1 MAVPV
6 YRDRSS
12 SHFAL
17 LTLCLA
23 VVGASAILYYQVG
36 LFLPRSQEVRETR
49 KLGGGY
55 AFADDLYQ
63 IWVTSLEWQQHRSD
77 PYSAEMTRE
86 IQSGLYGRPLDPNR
100 PGDPKDLR
108 MFPYPAFADI
118 LFWPVAE
125 LPFVVARVVFVCL
138 LVLLTAASV
147 WLWMQALGLRFSRHW
162 MVILLLL
169 VFGSFP
175 VLEGLYAGQ
184 VGLLVACL
192 LAASILALQRGKS
205 LLSGVLMALTTI
217 KPQVTLLAILY
228 LLFWSSSHWRR
239 GCRFCAGFFA
249 TLLLLV
255 GAALAVWPHWI
266 QSWTHVVLLYHG
278 YNAPPLLTTVVDLLL
293 GRGTTGSVSQGL
305 TAALLI
311 VAAILA
317 WRNRSAASDSLEF
330 WFTLSLLLAVTTIA
344 LLPGQAIYDHVIL
357 LPGILMLASRWR
369 QWSANWVLRALLTI
383 GVGMLVWPWIASV
396 ILIGLHPF
404 LTHEQFYSKP
414 IFSLPL
420 HVAYVFPF
428 VVLGVLTLAARSQK
442 LTRETIEF
450 SVSR

>member
-1 MAVPV
+1 MEVPV
-6 YRDRSS
+6 YRDRLSS
-12 SHFAL
+12 RFAL
-17 LTLCLA
+17 LALCVA
-23 VVGASAILYYQVG
+23 VVGAAAILYYQVG

-49 KLGGGY
+49 ELGGGY
-55 AFADDLYQ
+55 GFADDLYQ
-63 IWVTSLEWQQHRSD
+63 IWLTSLEWQQHRSD
-77 PYSAEMTRE
+77 PYSAQMTRE
-86 IQSGLYGRPLDPNR
+86 IQTGLYGRPLDPNR

-108 MFPYPAFADI
+108 MFPYPAFAEI
-118 LFWPVAE
+118 LFWPVAQ
-125 LPFVVARVVFVCL
+125 LPFVVVRVLFVCL
-138 LVLLTAASV
+138 LVLLTVASV
-147 WLWMQALGLRFSRHW
+147 WLWMQALGLRFSSHW

-192 LAASILALQRGKS
+192 LAASIFSLQRGKL

-228 LLFWSSSHWRR
+228 LLFWSSRHWRR
-239 GCRFCAGFFA
+239 GSRFCAGFFA

-255 GAALAVWPHWI
+255 GAALTVWPHWI

-278 YNAPPLLTTVVDLLL
+278 YNAPPLLTAVVDLFL
-293 GRGTTGSVSQGL
+293 GRSTTGSVSQGL

-311 VAAILA
+311 AAAILA

-330 WFTLSLLLAVTTIA
+330 WFTLSLLLAITTIA
-344 LLPGQAIYDHVIL
+344 LLPGQAVYDHVIL
-357 LPGILMLASRWR
+357 LPGTLLLASRWQ
-369 QWSANWVLRALLTI
+369 QWSANWVLKTLLVI
-383 GVGMLVWPWIASV
+383 GVATLVWPWIASLT
-396 ILIGLHPF
+396 LIALHPF
-404 LTHEQFYSKP
+404 LTHQQFYSKA

-420 HVAYVFPF
+420 RMAVVFPF
-428 VVLGVLTLAARSQK
+428 VVLGVLTLAARAQK
-442 LTRETIEF
+442 LTRETIEL

>member
-1 MAVPV
+1 MAVPG
-6 YRDRSS
+6 YRDRSPS
-12 SHFAL
+12 RFAL
-17 LTLCLA
+17 LALCLS
-23 VVGASAILYYQVG
+23 VVGAAAILYYQVG

-63 IWVTSLEWQQHRSD
+63 IWLTSLEWQQHRSD
-77 PYSAEMTRE
+77 PYSAQMTRE
-86 IQSGLYGRPLDPNR
+86 IQTGLYGRPLDPNR
-100 PGDPKDLR
+100 PGDPIDLR

-118 LFWPVAE
+118 LFWPVAQ

-162 MVILLLL
+162 IVILLLL

-192 LAASILALQRGKS
+192 LAASILALQRGKL

-228 LLFWSSSHWRR
+228 LLFWSSRHWRS
-239 GCRFCAGFFA
+239 GSRFCAGFFS
-249 TLLLLV
+249 TLFVMV

-266 QSWTHVVLLYHG
+266 QSWTRVVLLYHG
-278 YNAPPLLTTVVDLLL
+278 YNAPPLLTEFLAWPL
-293 GRGTTGSVSQGL
+293 GRRTAGSVSQVLIVG
-305 TAALLI
+305 LLI

-317 WRNRSAASDSLEF
+317 WRNRRAATDSLEF
-330 WFTLSLLLAVTTIA
+330 WFTLTLLLAITTIA
-344 LLPGQAIYDHVIL
+344 LLPGQALYDHVIL
-357 LPGILMLASRWR
+357 LPGILLLASQWQ
-369 QWSANWVLRALLTI
+369 QWSANWVLKTLLVI
-383 GVGMLVWPWIASV
+383 GVAMLVWPWIASL
-396 ILIGLHPF
+396 ILIGLHLF

-420 HVAYVFPF
+420 RMTAVFPF
-428 VVLGVLTLAARSQK
+428 VVLGVLTLAARGQK
-442 LTRETIEF
+442 LTRETREL